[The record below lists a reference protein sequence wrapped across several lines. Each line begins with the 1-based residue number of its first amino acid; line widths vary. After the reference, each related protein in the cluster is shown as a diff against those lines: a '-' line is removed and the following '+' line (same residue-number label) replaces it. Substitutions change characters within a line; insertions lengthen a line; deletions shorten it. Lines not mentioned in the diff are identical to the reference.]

1 MHCIIFFSV
10 ITILYNHVEFHRV
23 WVRERDGQKFL
34 LSSCSCILLSIFL
47 NENSF
52 FFKVIH
58 NPCKYSSVEISI
70 WRFYIMQIRKVMQR
84 KWYKTGS
91 AAKVLSWQ
99 QLNRC
104 HFVLFVMNISD
115 AKFKKQCFNISRD
128 IRYLVF
134 YNFSYKPHDV
144 ITFLICILQN
154 IRQAVSLKR

>member
-1 MHCIIFFSV
+1 MVKSFYFLHVHVFSCLFFWTR
-10 ITILYNHVEFHRV
+10 I
-23 WVRERDGQKFL
+23 
-34 LSSCSCILLSIFL
+34 
-47 NENSF
+47 NSF
-52 FFKVIH
+52 FFKVIIH
-58 NPCKYSSVEISI
+58 NPCQYSSVEISI
-70 WRFYIMQIRKVMQR
+70 WRFCIMQIRKVMQL

-91 AAKVLSWQ
+91 AAKMLSWQ

-134 YNFSYKPHDV
+134 YNFSCKAHDV

-154 IRQAVSLKR
+154 IRHAVSLKCHFPQENWYLWVILT